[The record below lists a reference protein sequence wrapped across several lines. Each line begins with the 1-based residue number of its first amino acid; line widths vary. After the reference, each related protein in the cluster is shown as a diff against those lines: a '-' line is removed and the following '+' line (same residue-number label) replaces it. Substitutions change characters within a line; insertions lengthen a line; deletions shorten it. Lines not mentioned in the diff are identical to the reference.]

1 MKRENEGIRKE
12 MKQVSK
18 HMEIMEKTVKENNVV
33 VSGFKIVTDDG
44 NKLREGMSNML
55 KEHLN
60 VDVKPKQARKL
71 GEKTCLL
78 ELSSEDKELIMQN
91 KSKLRRVQNERIFIN
106 EDLTNAELKMRKV
119 IRAKAQEERAKG
131 REFKIGFRKLIV
143 DKREWRWDR
152 NKRTLEE
159 VVLKN

>member
-1 MKRENEGIRKE
+1 MKRENEGIKKE

-18 HMEIMEKTVKENNVV
+18 QHMEIMEKTVKENNVV

-44 NKLREGMSNML
+44 NKLREEMSNML

-60 VDVKPKQARKL
+60 VDVKSKQARKL

-91 KSKLRRVQNERIFIN
+91 KSKLRRVQNERRFIN

-119 IRAKAQEERAKG
+119 IRAKAQEEREQRVG
-131 REFKIGFRKLIV
+131 SLKLVLENSSLINGSGDGIV
-143 DKREWRWDR
+143 INERW
-152 NKRTLEE
+152 K
-159 VVLKN
+159 KWC